1 MSEEK
6 IVEEVIETTTS
17 NDHVVETPR
26 EEVVKRGIAYVIDIA
41 IYSIIL
47 SIFGIGLIG
56 NLLAAAFM
64 VLRDVIFEGQSPGK
78 KLMKLKVVDRSGLSI
93 GRDYMASIKR
103 NILFLI
109 PSGPY
114 IFGLIEGILLLFGD
128 KIPIM
133 GEKIRIGDKFAN
145 TDVVDA

>member
-1 MSEEK
+1 MSEEN
-6 IVEEVIETTTS
+6 IVEEIKEST

-26 EEVVKRGIAYVIDIA
+26 EEVIKRGVAYLIDII

-47 SIFGIGLIG
+47 SIFGLGFLG
-56 NLLAAAFM
+56 NALAAAFM
-64 VLRDVIFEGQSPGK
+64 LLRDVIFEGQSPGK

-114 IFGLIEGILLLFGD
+114 IFGFIEGMLLLFGD
-128 KIPIM
+128 KIPVM
-133 GEKIRIGDKFAN
+133 GEKIRIGDKIAG